1 MFNPGNIF
9 EGISP
14 LEEVQAHSI
23 SDLEPHF
30 AKRKP
35 FIVRGL
41 VKEWPLVRAGQKSG
55 RSARDYLE
63 SKAVDRPFSVSMGSD
78 EFDGRIFYRD
88 DMSMNIQMGKAKLPL
103 IFERINKVE
112 SDPNLPIIYLSS
124 INIKNFFSGLHEDN
138 HFDIGKRKAMESI
151 WIGTKTRIAA
161 HNDFPDN
168 LAFVAVG
175 RRRFTLFPPSE
186 FKNLYIGPLDNTPA
200 GRSISMVDFLNPD
213 FEKFPK
219 FKQALNAAFTAELG
233 PGDAIH
239 IPSMWWHHIEGLE
252 PFNVLVNYWW
262 RDTPRHLGGPQ
273 NALNHAIMA
282 IRDLPDDEKKHWRDL
297 FEHYVFKN
305 DDQVVDHIPDHGRG
319 ILGPMSSK
327 NASKIR
333 SFLIKMLSN
342 E

>member
-1 MFNPGNIF
+1 MSNSIDIF
-9 EGISP
+9 EGIAP
-14 LEEVQAHSI
+14 IEEVQAFSI
-23 SDLEPHF
+23 SDLEPYL

-41 VKEWPLVRAGQKSG
+41 VANWPLVTAGKVSG
-55 RSARDYLE
+55 KTARDYLE
-63 SKAVDRPFSVSMGSD
+63 SKAADRPFSVNMGSD

-103 IFERINKVE
+103 IFERIDKVE
-112 SDPNLPIIYLSS
+112 NDPNLPIIYLSS
-124 INIKNFFSGLHEDN
+124 IDIKNFFSGLHEDN
-138 HFDIGKRKAMESI
+138 HFDIGERKARESI
-151 WIGTKTRIAA
+151 WIGTKSRIAA
-161 HNDFPDN
+161 HNDFPEN

-175 RRRFTLFPPSE
+175 RRRFTLFPPAE
-186 FKNLYIGPLDNTPA
+186 FRNLYIGPLDNTPA
-200 GRSISMVDFLNPD
+200 GRSISMVDFHDPD
-213 FEKFPK
+213 FDKFPK
-219 FKQALNAAFTAELG
+219 FRQALNSAITADLG

-239 IPSMWWHHIEGLE
+239 IPSMWWHHVEGLE
-252 PFNVLVNYWW
+252 PFNVLINYWW
-262 RDTPRHLGGPQ
+262 RDTPGYLGGPQ

-282 IRDLPDDEKKHWRDL
+282 IRDLPEDEKVHWRDL
-297 FEHYVFKN
+297 FNHYVFEN
-305 DDQVVDHIPDHGRG
+305 DDQVADHIPEHGRG